1 MYLVLELLGQFLGSL
16 LLETYLAKPDPLI
29 LDFMAFGRI
38 GVQQNLAIPA
48 MNGITKS
55 RDVSVVKVL
64 SCVGFVFCWWWW
76 WEILGVFCLCF
87 LPCSL
92 MDLSSQVMFLKIKT
106 TYPLQCCISYLKF
119 CLNLFPMP
127 DTLGPYQSP
136 ATFLLVSR
144 RTSPSHL
151 WIVFFQELASSF
163 FFSILDLKKIKRF
176 RKFLGP
182 NLDYVGIYK

>member
-1 MYLVLELLGQFLGSL
+1 M

-29 LDFMAFGRI
+29 LDFMAFGKV

-48 MNGITKS
+48 VNRLTQS
-55 RDVSVVKVL
+55 RNVSVVKVL

-92 MDLSSQVMFLKIKT
+92 LDLSSQVMFLKIKT
-106 TYPLQCCISYLKF
+106 IHPLWYCISYLKF

-127 DTLGPYQSP
+127 DSW
-136 ATFLLVSR
+136 AVSV
-144 RTSPSHL
+144 TCYVP
-151 WIVFFQELASSF
+151 
-163 FFSILDLKKIKRF
+163 FSEQ
-176 RKFLGP
+176 P
-182 NLDYVGIYK
+182 NLVPTISGLSSPKS

>member
-106 TYPLQCCISYLKF
+106 TYPLQC
-119 CLNLFPMP
+119 
-127 DTLGPYQSP
+127 
-136 ATFLLVSR
+136 
-144 RTSPSHL
+144 
-151 WIVFFQELASSF
+151 
-163 FFSILDLKKIKRF
+163 
-176 RKFLGP
+176 
-182 NLDYVGIYK
+182 